1 MNNLNK
7 FSGMPPELPDAKFIK
22 GLSEKNKHIS
32 SVELLP
38 NFYMCFSFRLEDSNN
53 PESIKNTITFEYLNK
68 EENVLVSYEPYF
80 GPIQIFYGCSENE
93 GRDENNMQ
101 NLHHLLGPYY
111 DQSWTQ
117 LMVQETGLNEAVLNN
132 DLGKV
137 RDILLSLSSKSK

>member
-1 MNNLNK
+1 MINQNK
-7 FSGMPPELPDAKFIK
+7 YSGIPTELPDAKFIK
-22 GLSEKNKHIS
+22 GNSERNRHIS

-53 PESIKNTITFEYLNK
+53 RESIKNTITFEYLNK

-80 GPIQIFYGCSENE
+80 GPIQIFYGCSEGE

-101 NLHHLLGPYY
+101 NFHHLLGPYY

-117 LMVQETGLNEAVLNN
+117 LMVRETGLNEAVINN

-137 RDILLSLSSKSK
+137 RDILITFSNRS